1 MLVLSMD
8 KQKNIIGIYIFGVT
22 GKNPNFSYHLF
33 E

>member
-8 KQKNIIGIYIFGVT
+8 KQKNIIGIYMVGAT
-22 GKNPNFSYHLF
+22 GKIPNFSYHLF